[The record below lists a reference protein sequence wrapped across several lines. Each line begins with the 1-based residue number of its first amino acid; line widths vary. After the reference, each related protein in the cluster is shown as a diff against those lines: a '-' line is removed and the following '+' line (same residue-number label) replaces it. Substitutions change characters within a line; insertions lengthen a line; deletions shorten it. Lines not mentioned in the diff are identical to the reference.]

1 MWGVL
6 DESAGE
12 YGGSVRVRPG
22 KQTLLPIGV
31 CAGAGRGV
39 RTMTR
44 HQFPKTTPEQRQAKM
59 EQAHAELTAAVTA
72 ISTGDDWRALLDL
85 SAKFHSYSASNLAWL
100 MSQASRRGVEL
111 TRVGGFGTWIKLGRS
126 VNKGEKGFM
135 VLAPVV
141 RKTEHAKDAGLDDE
155 EDVAT
160 TGTRLC
166 GFKVAYVFDQ
176 SQTSGEAIT
185 EPAAIC
191 SHLEGSGPEG
201 AWEAA
206 AELIRGAGF
215 GLRRDSLTGGRNGET
230 NFTTRTVTVGADLS
244 DAQSIKTLVHELA
257 HIRCGHE
264 AEISGFTHRGVLEVE
279 AESVAYLVCKE
290 LGLESDSYSFGYV
303 TSWARGD
310 AEIVRKTA
318 DKVIRTARE
327 ILDALESGASR
338 EAVAA

>member
-1 MWGVL
+1 M
-6 DESAGE
+6 A
-12 YGGSVRVRPG
+12 
-22 KQTLLPIGV
+22 
-31 CAGAGRGV
+31 
-39 RTMTR
+39 R
-44 HQFPKTTPEQRQAKM
+44 HPFPKTTPAQRQAKM

-100 MSQASRRGVEL
+100 MSQATRRGVEL

-126 VNKGEKGFM
+126 VTKGEKGFM

-141 RKTEHAKDAGLDDE
+141 RKAERVEDDDD
-155 EDVAT
+155 DVAA

-176 SQTSGEAIT
+176 SQTSGEALP
-185 EPAAIC
+185 EPKALC

-201 AWEAA
+201 TWDAV
-206 AELIRGAGF
+206 AELVRGAGF

-230 NFTTRTVTVGADLS
+230 NFTTRTVTVEANLS
-244 DAQSIKTLVHELA
+244 DAQRVKTLVHELA

-264 AEISGFTHRGVLEVE
+264 AEVSGFAHRGVLEVE

-290 LGLESDSYSFGYV
+290 LGLASDSYSFGYV

-327 ILDALESGASR
+327 ILDALESGAAR